1 MKLVCDLLEDINKD
15 IRNLIPN
22 QGNQYLRNLLEHAL
36 LPEKKFYLPEGV
48 PPYKVNTLPSAQL
61 QGAMWNTCK
70 KLYIFCRQDMRALQ
84 RESLFVTA
92 LESVSKQESELL
104 IAIKD
109 QTLNKLYP
117 NITRENINAVI
128 PGYFK

>member
-1 MKLVCDLLEDINKD
+1 
-15 IRNLIPN
+15 
-22 QGNQYLRNLLEHAL
+22 
-36 LPEKKFYLPEGV
+36 
-48 PPYKVNTLPSAQL
+48 
-61 QGAMWNTCK
+61 
-70 KLYIFCRQDMRALQ
+70 MRALQ

-128 PGYFK
+128 PGYFKS